1 MRNSRCYYSA
11 DLFQFLHE
19 NPQTILGIICEN
31 DSFSETTLLQKNTWS
46 EEINIL
52 QKEFARF
59 DEGRIIFEY
68 TIPRICKRVD
78 VVFLHKNVVYLLEFK
93 CGETEYKKGANE
105 QVLDY
110 ALDLQNFQK
119 ESHDKI
125 IIPIVVATEAKTIEN
140 SFVVKGNIAEPLF
153 CNRGN
158 IGEII
163 ALIDEKICCN
173 SFNYEQWENSEYL
186 PTPTIIEAAQALYN
200 GHKVEEITRSD
211 ADAKNLSETT
221 RAIDEIIAYSKDNKR
236 KSICFVTGVPGAG
249 KTLVGL
255 NLAIEH
261 ANARQGEHAVFLSGN
276 QPLVSVL
283 QEALARDKVK
293 QASEEGEKISKRE
306 ALRET
311 SAFIQIIHKYRDSFV
326 GNDDVPPERIAI
338 FDEAQRAWTKE
349 MISKFMKT
357 KKGVLDFD
365 YSEPEFLI
373 STLDRHNDW
382 AVVICLVGG
391 GQEINTGEAGLPEW
405 FDSLRKSFSEWDVFV
420 SPQLNDTEYTRGR
433 KWAEM
438 IEDLNINQD
447 VNLHLESS
455 IRSFRT
461 PDVSAFVKAIL
472 DNDLQTAQSLYQKIK
487 NKYPILLT
495 RDLEEAKT
503 WVKNQC
509 RGTTRYGLVASSGA
523 LRLKPEGIY
532 VKNDIDVENWFLND
546 KDDVR
551 SSYYLEDVVTEFQIQ
566 GLELDYTI
574 VAWDA
579 DFRYINGWTYNKFSG
594 TKWQNINSDDNKNYL
609 KNAYR
614 VLLTRARQGMAIF
627 IPNGDDSDETRL
639 RKFYNG
645 TYNYLKNIMDN

>member
-283 QEALARDKVK
+283 QEALARDMVK

-447 VNLHLESS
+447 VNLHLASS

>member
-93 CGETEYKKGANE
+93 CGENEYKKGANE

-447 VNLHLESS
+447 VNLHLASS

-461 PDVSAFVKAIL
+461 PEVSAFVKAIL
-472 DNDLQTAQSLYQKIK
+472 DNDLQTAQLLYQKIK

>member
-119 ESHDKI
+119 ESHAKI

-140 SFVVKGNIAEPLF
+140 SFIVKSNIAEPLF

-158 IGEII
+158 IGETI

-221 RAIDEIIAYSKDNKR
+221 RAIDEIIAYSKNNKR

-382 AVVICLVGG
+382 AVV
-391 GQEINTGEAGLPEW
+391 
-405 FDSLRKSFSEWDVFV
+405 
-420 SPQLNDTEYTRGR
+420 
-433 KWAEM
+433 
-438 IEDLNINQD
+438 
-447 VNLHLESS
+447 
-455 IRSFRT
+455 
-461 PDVSAFVKAIL
+461 
-472 DNDLQTAQSLYQKIK
+472 
-487 NKYPILLT
+487 LL
-495 RDLEEAKT
+495 
-503 WVKNQC
+503 
-509 RGTTRYGLVASSGA
+509 
-523 LRLKPEGIY
+523 
-532 VKNDIDVENWFLND
+532 F
-546 KDDVR
+546 
-551 SSYYLEDVVTEFQIQ
+551 
-566 GLELDYTI
+566 
-574 VAWDA
+574 
-579 DFRYINGWTYNKFSG
+579 
-594 TKWQNINSDDNKNYL
+594 
-609 KNAYR
+609 
-614 VLLTRARQGMAIF
+614 
-627 IPNGDDSDETRL
+627 
-639 RKFYNG
+639 
-645 TYNYLKNIMDN
+645 

>member
-110 ALDLQNFQK
+110 ALDLQNFQN

-140 SFVVKGNIAEPLF
+140 SFIVKGNIAEPLF

-221 RAIDEIIAYSKDNKR
+221 RAIDEIIAYSKNNKR

-447 VNLHLESS
+447 VNLHLASS

-472 DNDLQTAQSLYQKIK
+472 DNDLQTAQSLYQQIK

>member
-119 ESHDKI
+119 ESHDKT

-140 SFVVKGNIAEPLF
+140 SFIVKGNIAEPLF

-221 RAIDEIIAYSKDNKR
+221 RAIDEIIAYSKNNKR

-447 VNLHLESS
+447 VNLHLASS

-472 DNDLQTAQSLYQKIK
+472 DNDLQTAQLLYQKIK

-503 WVKNQC
+503 WVKDQC

-645 TYNYLKNIMDN
+645 TYNYLKNIMYN